1 MRDILHVTTLQIMC
15 VMKEEEDGAALYT
28 FDCGDTA
35 TADHLIS
42 SVAEN
47 IDEEEQVTPANL
59 DILCL
64 C

>member
-1 MRDILHVTTLQIMC
+1 MC